1 HIFQDIVNST
11 FDYAKTAAEISLGLI
26 GIMALWLGIMK
37 VGEKGGVVKAMAKM
51 VSPFFNK
58 LFPEVPKNH
67 PVYGSIMMN
76 YSANMLGLD
85 NAATPLGLKAM
96 DELQELNV
104 SKDTASNA
112 QIMFTVLNASS
123 LTLIP
128 VSIMAYRA
136 QEGAANPSDVF

>member
-1 HIFQDIVNST
+1 MALNVIFFLFFILSFLVALYKLIFLGDVNIFQDIVNST
-11 FDYAKTAAEISLGLI
+11 FEYAKTAAQISLGLI

-112 QIMFTVLNASS
+112 QIM
-123 LTLIP
+123 
-128 VSIMAYRA
+128 
-136 QEGAANPSDVF
+136 

>member
-1 HIFQDIVNST
+1 LFFFLFFHVSLYNFIFFLYYNIFQDIVNST

-58 LFPEVPKNH
+58 LFPEIPKNH

-123 LTLIP
+123 LT
-128 VSIMAYRA
+128 
-136 QEGAANPSDVF
+136 